1 MAPQLCCRAQYNP
14 DTGLGFLNR
23 RNRKRLPSRLINSR
37 VNAHNVTLWPLATSQ
52 TQAPNCRSWGQQQT
66 KVRRVVECLGCGVR
80 TATRSK
86 PAAKSTIGE
95 NGPWV
100 RAEVPGAS
108 GSAVPARNA
117 VPAATIDQ
125 CMAAWSFTPTCRIAR
140 KITSLADAG
149 VRALLR
155 NRAVSRIRNN
165 AERSAKRHGQAL
177 ASQTFPTAD
186 QRSSRSHHP
195 LPIPLRPR

>member
-1 MAPQLCCRAQYNP
+1 MSPCGPWRPPRPKPPIVGVGANDRQRSDVSLNASVAASAQ
-14 DTGLGFLNR
+14 R
-23 RNRKRLPSRLINSR
+23 
-37 VNAHNVTLWPLATSQ
+37 TSIE
-52 TQAPNCRSWGQQQT
+52 A
-66 KVRRVVECLGCGVR
+66 GC
-80 TATRSK
+80 
-86 PAAKSTIGE
+86 KSTIGE

-100 RAEVPGAS
+100 RAEVPGAN

-117 VPAATIDQ
+117 VPAATIHQ

-140 KITSLADAG
+140 KIASLADAG

-165 AERSAKRHGQAL
+165 AERSAEKHGQAL